1 MHARVKILGAV
12 AAAVMSAVA
21 LPGSASAAGTS
32 VRACGYYE
40 TQSDAYYGHCTNTP
54 GPTNG
59 AYIKIDWDWTWFD
72 SYRCVRPG
80 ETRLGSTSEI
90 DGAYWTATCTPA

>member
-12 AAAVMSAVA
+12 AAAVLSAVA
-21 LPGSASAAGTS
+21 LPSSASAAGTS

-40 TQSDAYYGHCTNTP
+40 TQSDAYYGHCTNAP

-59 AYIKIDWDWTWFD
+59 AYIRIDWDWTPFD
-72 SYRCVRPG
+72 THRCVRPG
-80 ETRLGSTSEI
+80 ETHLGSTNDI
-90 DGAYWTATCTPA
+90 DDAWWVATCTPA